1 MKLSEFK
8 ELAKQQLSYMLEDGF
23 KIQHIDSCIILNRKT
38 KNGNEKIEIFYLKNY
53 GFVFD
58 INPPCCA
65 KRFDEVETHL
75 VEVFT
80 RATLNRQ
87 HTIANFANENYV
99 PAGLEWWRNEGADM
113 IRFNFKKEETMML
126 YFDYVKAYYYNEVLP
141 FFTKYNSVETVYN
154 QIAGQL
160 KKLDFNIM
168 SYDYETLIGF
178 LNPEGSRKPS
188 FRIIILLHLFSN
200 ELFQEYYNS
209 VLNDITKYVDETGS
223 IFEIEYRDA
232 LIQLYDNLKTVPRFK

>member
-8 ELAKQQLSYMLEDGF
+8 ELAKQQLSYMLEDDY

-38 KNGNEKIEIFYLKNY
+38 KNGNEKIEIPYLKNY

-58 INPPCCA
+58 INPPRCA

-80 RATLNRQ
+80 RETLNRQ
-87 HTIANFANENYV
+87 HTISNFANENYV
-99 PAGLEWWRNEGADM
+99 PEGLEWWRNDGGDM
-113 IRFNFKKEETMML
+113 IRFNFKKEEAIML

-141 FFTKYNSVETVYN
+141 FFAKYNSVETVYN
-154 QIAGQL
+154 QIAGPL
-160 KKLDFNIM
+160 RKLDFNIIN
-168 SYDYETLIGF
+168 YDYENLIGF

-188 FRIIILLHLFSN
+188 FRLIILLHLFSD
-200 ELFQEYYNS
+200 ELFQEYYKS
-209 VLNDITKYVDETGS
+209 VLNDINKS
-223 IFEIEYRDA
+223 IIENGYYNDIEDKNS
-232 LIQLYDNLKTVPRFK
+232 LVQLYENLKTVPRIK

>member
-23 KIQHIDSCIILNRKT
+23 KIQHTDSCITMNRKT
-38 KNGNEKIEIFYLKNY
+38 KYGNEKIEIYYLKNY

-58 INPPCCA
+58 INPPRCA
-65 KRFDEVETHL
+65 KRFDEVETQL

-87 HTIANFANENYV
+87 HTITNFANENYV
-99 PAGLEWWRNEGADM
+99 PEGLEWWRNEGADI
-113 IRFNFKKEETMML
+113 IRFNFKKEETMIL

-154 QIAGQL
+154 QIAGPL
-160 KKLDFNIM
+160 SKLDFNNMFFGFEDIF
-168 SYDYETLIGF
+168 SF
-178 LNPEGSRKPS
+178 LNWGDGKPG
-188 FRIIILLHLFSN
+188 FRVLILLHLFSDK
-200 ELFQEYYNS
+200 LYQDYYNN
-209 VLNDITKYVDETGS
+209 VLKHINKSLDENGSYIDIENKN
-223 IFEIEYRDA
+223 A
-232 LIQLYDNLKTVPRFK
+232 LVQLYENLKNIPMIK